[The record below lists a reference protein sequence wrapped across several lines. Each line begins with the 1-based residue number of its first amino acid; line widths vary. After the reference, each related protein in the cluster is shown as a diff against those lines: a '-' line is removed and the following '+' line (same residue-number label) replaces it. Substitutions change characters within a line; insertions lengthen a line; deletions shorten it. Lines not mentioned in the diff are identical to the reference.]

1 MKTIIAVAL
10 TALALT
16 ACASSYDKETQR
28 DHDFTRSERL
38 LDAAQTNATVNCHD
52 AAQCDEAWQWTKTY
66 VGQRSE
72 EPVTRADALAIESDV
87 PGSSGHA
94 TYSATRVAKGGGKP
108 KRVAKKAK
116 AAKPAKVEAV
126 AKAAKPA
133 KKAVAKKAA
142 AKPKSDA
149 ASKAR
154 APVTASATTSPAK
167 VAKPVAKKSVGKASG

>member
-1 MKTIIAVAL
+1 VKTIIAVAL
-10 TALALT
+10 TALTLT

-94 TYSATRVAKGGGKP
+94 TYSATRVAKGGGATITLYAQCKGMYGP
-108 KRVAKKAK
+108 DHSMGSDYDECVKKISTTQNGFALFLQQH
-116 AAKPAKVEAV
+116 V
-126 AKAAKPA
+126 
-133 KKAVAKKAA
+133 
-142 AKPKSDA
+142 
-149 ASKAR
+149 
-154 APVTASATTSPAK
+154 SAN
-167 VAKPVAKKSVGKASG
+167 

>member
-10 TALALT
+10 AALALT

-72 EPVTRADALAIESDV
+72 VPVTRADALAIESDV

-94 TYSATRVAKGGGKP
+94 TYSATRVAKGGGATITLYAQCKGMYGP
-108 KRVAKKAK
+108 DHSMGSDYDECVKKISTTQNGFALFLQQH
-116 AAKPAKVEAV
+116 V
-126 AKAAKPA
+126 
-133 KKAVAKKAA
+133 
-142 AKPKSDA
+142 
-149 ASKAR
+149 
-154 APVTASATTSPAK
+154 SAN
-167 VAKPVAKKSVGKASG
+167 